1 MAEAPT
7 RPSTRHLDREQ
18 QDLPPRVTMPLLT
31 LITQQSL
38 DEDYLHA
45 AERTA
50 AGAPAPPR
58 GRARRTAA
66 VVIGIFGLLVTVA
79 AVQTSRN
86 AGVTDAGRDS
96 LISQIESRR
105 AAVSGLQD
113 RIVRLRDGNV
123 GLQRRLDQVSSTE
136 QEASAKVRRLGAR
149 SGFLPVTGPGVRIT
163 VEDPPNADAT
173 TLVRDEDLAKL
184 VNGLWSAG
192 AEAIA
197 VNGHRLTVLSAIRN
211 ANVAIH
217 VNGVPLTPPYTVLA
231 IGDTGS
237 LQAKLLASPTG
248 SEFFSLARQLGFGYS
263 MRNVDSIELPA
274 ARAPRL
280 EAVHTGSS
288 TDTHPPGPQEGNQ

>member
-1 MAEAPT
+1 MAEPAAS
-7 RPSTRHLDREQ
+7 RPAARGP

-38 DEDYLHA
+38 DEDYLRA
-45 AERTA
+45 AERRA
-50 AGAPAPPR
+50 AGAPLPPH
-58 GRARRTAA
+58 GRPRRTAA
-66 VVIGIFGLLVTVA
+66 VVIAVFGLLVTVA

-86 AGVTDAGRDS
+86 ADVTDASRAS
-96 LISQIESRR
+96 LVSQIESRR
-105 AAVSGLQD
+105 SAVSGLQH

-136 QEASAKVRRLGAR
+136 QAASARLRRLGAR
-149 SGFLPVTGPGVRIT
+149 SGFLPVTGPGVRIN

-184 VNGLWSAG
+184 VDGLWSAG

-231 IGDTGS
+231 IGDTRS
-237 LQAKLLASPTG
+237 LQAKLLDSQTG

-263 MRNVDSIELPA
+263 IHPVDSIHLPA
-274 ARAPRL
+274 ARGPRL
-280 EAVHTGSS
+280 ESVRTGSS
-288 TDTHPPGPQEGNQ
+288 QDPHPPGPQEANQ